1 MSTLPTE
8 SEANAAE
15 PEANA
20 AESEANA
27 AESEAIESLLDGHPD
42 VAEFAV
48 VRAGARRI
56 VAVTARLYCAAVDIR
71 DDIWESVPVEQLP
84 DLVLVLPELPRDA
97 ENRVLPDRIAH
108 RAADDPGAG
117 TFSPPQTPTE
127 VALADIWREILGRR
141 RVAADDNFLDLGGD
155 SMTATLLLD
164 STNERFD
171 VALSFDELLSM
182 PSLRAVAE
190 AIDQRR

>member
-1 MSTLPTE
+1 MSTQSTE
-8 SEANAAE
+8 SEV
-15 PEANA
+15 
-20 AESEANA
+20 
-27 AESEAIESLLDGHPD
+27 IESLLGQHPD

-56 VAVTARLYCAAVDIR
+56 VAVTPRLYCTAVDIR
-71 DDIWESVPVEQLP
+71 DDIWESVPAEQFP
-84 DLVLVLPELPRDA
+84 DLVVVLPELPRDA
-97 ENRVLPDRIAH
+97 ESRVLAEQIAH
-108 RAADDPGAG
+108 EAVDEPGACG
-117 TFSPPQTPTE
+117 FDPPRTPTE
-127 VALADIWREILGRR
+127 VELAGIWREILGRR

-164 STNERFD
+164 STNERFG